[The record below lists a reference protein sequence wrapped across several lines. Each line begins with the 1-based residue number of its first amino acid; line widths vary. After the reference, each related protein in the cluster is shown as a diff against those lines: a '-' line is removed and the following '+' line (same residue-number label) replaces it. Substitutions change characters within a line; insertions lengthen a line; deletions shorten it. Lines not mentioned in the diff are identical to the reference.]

1 MKEGLRSLV
10 VGEEGIS
17 VDVVEIAGAGG
28 GAARGDADHVT
39 GVQAKQVVQPFLHLI
54 AVTVPDGFIQ
64 SHLVK
69 DTPWWTERKLLRS
82 ENNVKTHKSPYRQR
96 EQY

>member
-17 VDVVEIAGAGG
+17 VDVVEVAGAGG
-28 GAARGDADHVT
+28 GAAGGDADHVT
-39 GVQAKQVVQPFLHLI
+39 CVQTQQVVQPFLHLI
-54 AVTVPDGFIQ
+54 AVTVPDGLVQ

-69 DTPWWTERKLLRS
+69 DAPWWTERKLLR
-82 ENNVKTHKSPYRQR
+82 NDNTVKTHKSPYGQR
-96 EQY
+96 KQY